1 MNLPQ
6 DKKIVLYDGV
16 CALCNR
22 WVNWIIKQ
30 DKNDQYRFVS
40 QESELGKSILQHIGV
55 QTQTMDGIILYQ
67 PGWAYYHKSEAI
79 SVILSDLTPMGL
91 GALPLKITPN
101 ALLNFFYDRIAK
113 TRYEKYGK
121 FETCP
126 LPEPQHRHKFL

>member
-101 ALLNFFYDRIAK
+101 ALLNLFYDRIAK